1 MIPLW
6 HQVCKYNKPGPPG
19 PQHLRNPDRFHFTS
33 TGNFMRLIL
42 FTWLVFSGFLGF
54 SQAPSSF
61 IIGVKGD
68 TLNKIDAN
76 GLKQGKW
83 VNHVDELRGEPGF
96 EEEGVY
102 KNNKK
107 EGPWRIYSLQGD
119 LKGLEFYRWGN
130 KDGVCQYFNPSGA
143 LIREESWRAMNPEK
157 LYDTLVV
164 EDVDHFDHYRTVIVK
179 NEGVAI
185 KHGTWK
191 FYDPSTGMIDRTETY
206 TMGKL
211 ETHKAPAVQDSTQL
225 AERKMVKPKEVQE
238 YEKKNAGKKRI
249 RVRDGQTN

>member
-1 MIPLW
+1 M
-6 HQVCKYNKPGPPG
+6 
-19 PQHLRNPDRFHFTS
+19 RN
-33 TGNFMRLIL
+33 L
-42 FTWLVFSGFLGF
+42 FISCFLFLSVQGF

-68 TLNKIDAN
+68 TLNKVDPK

-83 VNHVDELRGEPGF
+83 VNHVDELRGEPGY

-102 KNNKK
+102 KNNRK
-107 EGPWRIYSLQGD
+107 EGPWRIYNLQGD

-130 KDGVCQYFNPSGA
+130 KDGVCQYFSPSGA
-143 LIREESWRAMNPEK
+143 LVREESWRAMNPEK

-164 EDVDHFDHYRTVIVK
+164 EDVDHLNVYRTVIVK

-185 KHGTWK
+185 KNGIWK

-206 TMGKL
+206 TLGKL
-211 ETHKAPAVQDSTQL
+211 ETHKAPALQDSTQL
-225 AERKMVKPKEVQE
+225 ATRKLVKPKEVQE
-238 YEKKNAGKKRI
+238 FEKKNAGKKKI